1 MQTGTLMNCCRA
13 FLLFIGALLLPASP
27 ALGLTE
33 VPHTAQ
39 NASIDGDLDEPLW
52 GSALRIVLDLETSP
66 GENTPAPVR
75 TTAYMVRSD
84 THLYIAFVA
93 EDPAVE
99 RIRASFRDRDTI
111 MSEDWVGVSLDT
123 FNDERRSYEFY
134 VNPYGAQLDALF
146 DDVLGNTDNSWD
158 TIWNSMGKVDDTG
171 YRVEIAIPFRS
182 LRFANLEEGNT
193 WGVRFLR
200 HFPRDVP
207 HELAD
212 TDQDRSRN
220 CTLCQYAKY
229 NFRFIPQNTTRGI
242 EITPTLSILHSES
255 REPDASWDGGDTD
268 YEPGLDFA
276 WNINTQNVLAAT
288 LNPDF
293 SQVESDA
300 LLLDVN
306 TAFALYYPEKRT
318 FFLEGIDYFK
328 TLEDLVFTRNVVDP
342 DAGVKLTGKT
352 GKHMYA
358 TFYARDTVTSFL
370 IPGPL
375 YSSVGIVDGESDD
388 FVARYRLDVGETST
402 VGVLATSRE
411 SGDYFN
417 HLAALDGRWVFNEQ
431 HSLKWQVM
439 KSETRYPD
447 ALAEEYDQPRGEFDG
462 DAVYM
467 IYQFKNRD
475 WDTKLFLRDYS
486 DGIRADMGFL
496 YKAGYDRQ
504 GILIDRYFYSDDDN
518 WWHTIRAHV
527 NWTITHASDGTM
539 IRRCNEMATEIR
551 GPLQSILYFNYAN
564 LSEYWD
570 GVLYDGSF
578 FEFYGE
584 TRPHPQWIVQ
594 VASIVGDEV
603 DLANSRLGDSV
614 EFAFWVQY
622 KPSDHL
628 TMATD
633 FALMELD
640 YRGDRVFTAWINDFR
655 ASYQFNLKHRLEL
668 TLQYQSLDRN
678 PAMYGFPVAET
689 DNDLASRL
697 VYSFK
702 INPRTV
708 FYAGYSDHAIETD
721 EIGSLTST
729 DRTAF
734 LKFSYGF
741 DF

>member
-1 MQTGTLMNCCRA
+1 VLLSIQAA
-13 FLLFIGALLLPASP
+13 FA
-27 ALGLTE
+27 LTE
-33 VPHTAQ
+33 VPHTSLEA
-39 NASIDGDLDEPLW
+39 AIDGDIDDPIW
-52 GSALRIVLDLETSP
+52 TQALAIRLVVETSP
-66 GENTPAPVR
+66 AENMPAPVS
-75 TTAYMVRSD
+75 TTAYVVRND
-84 THLYIAFVA
+84 THLFIAFDA
-93 EDPAVE
+93 EDQAVE

-111 MSEDWVGVSLDT
+111 VSEDWVGVSLDT

-134 VNPYGAQLDALF
+134 VNPYGAQLDALY
-146 DDVLGNTDNSWD
+146 DDVLKNTDNSWD
-158 TIWNSMGKVDDTG
+158 TVWESLGKVHDGG
-171 YRVEIAIPFRS
+171 YQVEIAIPFRS
-182 LRFANLEEGNT
+182 LRFANLEDGNA
-193 WGVRFLR
+193 WGIRFLR
-200 HFPRDVP
+200 HYPRDVP

-212 TDQDRSRN
+212 TAQDRGRN

-229 NFRFIPQNTTRGI
+229 GFGAIPQNMSRGI
-242 EITPTLSILHSES
+242 EFTPTMSILHSQRRAPGQPFE
-255 REPDASWDGGDTD
+255 EDTD

-276 WNINTQNVLAAT
+276 WNINTQNVLSAT

-306 TAFALYYPEKRT
+306 TAFALYYPEKRM
-318 FFLEGIDYFK
+318 FFLEGIDYFQ
-328 TLEDLVFTRNVVDP
+328 TMENLVFTRNVVNP

-352 GKHMYA
+352 GRHTYA

-375 YSSVGIVDGESDD
+375 YSSLGVIDSESDD
-388 FVARYRLDVGETST
+388 FVARYRVDLGKAST
-402 VGVLATSRE
+402 AGVLATARQ

-431 HSLKWQVM
+431 HSLKWQLM

-447 ALAEEYDQPRGEFDG
+447 ALAEEHDQPTGKFG
-462 DAVYM
+462 GNAVYM

-504 GILIDRYFYSDDDN
+504 GLLVDRFFYGDEDN

-527 NWTITHASDGTM
+527 NWTVTHDSDGTM
-539 IRRCNEMATEIR
+539 IRRCNETAVQID
-551 GPLQSILYFNYAN
+551 GALQSTLYFNYAN

-570 GVLYDGSF
+570 GVLYDGHF
-578 FEFYGE
+578 LEFYGE

-594 VASIVGDEV
+594 VASIVGDSI
-603 DLANSRLGDSV
+603 DYANSRQADSV

-628 TMATD
+628 TMSTD
-633 FALMELD
+633 FAFNELE
-640 YRGDRVFTAWINDFR
+640 YRGSRIFTAWINDFR
-655 ASYQFNLKHRLEL
+655 ATYQFNLKHRLQL
-668 TLQYQSLDRN
+668 TLQYQFLDRN
-678 PAMYGFPVAET
+678 PAMYTSVVGQT

-697 VYSFK
+697 VYSYK

-721 EIGSLTST
+721 QIGSLTST

-734 LKFSYGF
+734 IKFSYGF
-741 DF
+741 DY